1 MKKRMLPMMLVCS
14 VMLCQPVM
22 AMEQGERTPIRV
34 SESGGIVPFAS
45 DYITKFEGDVEY
57 LGDGRLSM
65 VASMKTYDT
74 DKIEIKAQV
83 QNNADGTWKNYGAVT
98 TVSGTKNSIAMDKE
112 KAVPDGKYR
121 VKFTY
126 NAYVGSKVVETR
138 TLTTTNVTVKK

>member
-22 AMEQGERTPIRV
+22 AMEQGERTPVRV
-34 SESGGIVPFAS
+34 SERGGIVPFAS
-45 DYITKFEGDVEY
+45 DYIENFAGDVEH
-57 LGDGRLSM
+57 LGNGTLRITGDMSAFG
-65 VASMKTYDT
+65 T
-74 DKIEIKAQV
+74 DKLEIKAQV
-83 QNNADGTWKNYGAVT
+83 QSNSGGTWKNYGAAT
-98 TVSGTKNSIAMDKE
+98 TVSGKKSSIAMDKE

-138 TLTTTNVTVKK
+138 TLTTTSVTVKK